1 MSARPIGTVRFGVFL
16 HGRSLYDWEW
26 ESIDLLRKAGASC
39 VFILGSSGPEER
51 RAAPARALDALV
63 LWVCSLPHRRTSPRA
78 GDDAGRYRPAVACAV
93 EHRAGNRPVLAD
105 GQQNSLRD
113 HRLTFILFFGEGEA
127 PEGLA
132 DCAELGVWHFPRS
145 SKAAWGYPFVEAL
158 RRGADV
164 VAFALEQI
172 AVDGHR
178 RSLRN
183 GYFRARGEPA
193 RAVAAQVLA
202 QGSRWPLLVL
212 RDFLLNGNL
221 PREQEG
227 RFRPGAA
234 PQVIL
239 LLLSL
244 LRREILQRVQHR
256 LKSYLVL
263 ETWNVGLAKMDFGTV
278 LAGARFPKVALLP
291 PLRLGHY
298 LADPFVLS
306 TTPKLTLLAEEYS
319 DFGVGRIVE
328 IAVDDPLE
336 TPQIDV
342 IVRLQSPHHL
352 SYPFLFREDGVTY
365 CLPECHQSGG
375 ALLYRYDDG
384 RLTPVADLVPGARV
398 TDGTVVFHDGLYWL
412 FCGLEDDN
420 DHTNLHLFFSRTLHG
435 PWSAHPLNP
444 VKTDVR
450 SARPAGPIVL
460 HEGVLFRPAQ
470 DCSKSYGYGVSIN
483 RIDRLAVDGFQ
494 ETVVA
499 AIGPAA
505 VSKSCKGVHT
515 LCFAGGMMVIDVRL
529 DAIGLKPILVR
540 LLRRMRRMAAG
551 RSRYLPFRSRSA

>member
-1 MSARPIGTVRFGVFL
+1 MSARPISAIRFGVFL
-16 HGRSLYDWEW
+16 HGRSLHDWEW

-39 VFILGSSGPEER
+39 LFILGSPDPDER
-51 RAAPARALDALV
+51 RSSPVRALDALV
-63 LWVCSLPHRRTSPRA
+63 LQVCGLPRGPTSIRA
-78 GDDAGRYRPAVACAV
+78 DADAGRYQPAITCTVERGICGGRALTDEQQKALR
-93 EHRAGNRPVLAD
+93 EHRLA
-105 GQQNSLRD
+105 
-113 HRLTFILFFGEGEA
+113 FILFFGVGEA

-132 DCAELGVWHFPRS
+132 GCAEFGVWHFTHS
-145 SKAAWGYPFVEAL
+145 SEAAWGYPFVQAL
-158 RRGADV
+158 RRGADI
-164 VAFALEQI
+164 VAFGLEQI
-172 AVDGHR
+172 AADGR
-178 RSLRN
+178 RRLLRN
-183 GYFRARGEPA
+183 GHFRARGEPA
-193 RAVAAQVLA
+193 RSVTAQVLGQA
-202 QGSRWPLLVL
+202 SRWPLLVL
-212 RDFLLNGNL
+212 RHFLVSGQL
-221 PREQEG
+221 PHAQDSG
-227 RFRPGAA
+227 PGPDVF
-234 PQVIL
+234 PQVVPL
-239 LLLSL
+239 LLGL
-244 LRREILQRVQHR
+244 LRREVLQRVKYR

-263 ETWNVGLAKMDFGTV
+263 ETWNIGLAQMDFGSI
-278 LAGARFPKVALLP
+278 LGGATFPKVALLP

-328 IAVDDPLE
+328 VAVNDPLE
-336 TPQIDV
+336 APQIDV
-342 IVRLQSPHHL
+342 TVRLQSPHHL
-352 SYPFLFREDGVTY
+352 SYPFLLREDGVTY
-365 CLPECHQSGG
+365 CLPECHQSGR

-435 PWSAHPLNP
+435 PWSPHPLNP

-450 SARPAGPIVL
+450 SARPAGPIVV
-460 HEGVLFRPAQ
+460 HEGMLYRPAQ

-483 RIDRLAVDGFQ
+483 RIDRLTVDGFQ

-499 AIGPAA
+499 TIGPAA

-515 LCFAGGMMVIDVRL
+515 LSFAGGLMVIDVRL

-551 RSRYLPFRSRSA
+551 QSRFLPFRSRSA